1 VLFSATSGASAL
13 SYSLRRSQTNA
24 SHQRNGSEQKFLTRC
39 AFHRESSLVCSMELH
54 SSFHGSEGKPIQQRL
69 CSSIC
74 YTRSHDVFRSLLRA
88 AFAQMSPTAR
98 FTYFLPISGTELTV
112 PLLAQ

>member
-1 VLFSATSGASAL
+1 
-13 SYSLRRSQTNA
+13 
-24 SHQRNGSEQKFLTRC
+24 
-39 AFHRESSLVCSMELH
+39 
-54 SSFHGSEGKPIQQRL
+54 
-69 CSSIC
+69 
-74 YTRSHDVFRSLLRA
+74 LRA